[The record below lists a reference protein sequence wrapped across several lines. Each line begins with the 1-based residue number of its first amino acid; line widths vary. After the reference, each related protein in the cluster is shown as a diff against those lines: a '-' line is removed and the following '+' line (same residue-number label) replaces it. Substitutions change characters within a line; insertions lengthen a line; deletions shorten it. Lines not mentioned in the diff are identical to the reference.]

1 MAGLEISAL
10 TTAGKRGNFYRARC
24 VSVAQLDRVLA
35 SGAKGRGFESRR
47 ARHKGIKRPGNERFL
62 AFFLLPSGS
71 ADRMGETVEMGNSW
85 KKKVQEL
92 GRALEEQG
100 NEVLERV
107 SEEALAIGKQ
117 AKASLSRARKK
128 TEEILNSAQEIEEIK
143 ARLDTIENDQQRL
156 SMLVSELANQVGA
169 ILVEIRQRMQA
180 QEEEKTDDGTV
191 GH

>member
-1 MAGLEISAL
+1 
-10 TTAGKRGNFYRARC
+10 
-24 VSVAQLDRVLA
+24 
-35 SGAKGRGFESRR
+35 
-47 ARHKGIKRPGNERFL
+47 
-62 AFFLLPSGS
+62 
-71 ADRMGETVEMGNSW
+71 VEMGNSW

-180 QEEEKTDDGTV
+180 QEEEQTDDGTV